1 MCDKIY
7 FAEKNYKYLIG
18 YLYDSYKVRP
28 LHIILP
34 RTRAYVKRYDRQ
46 TKWMYFLIEDG
57 DIILLH
63 NTICDKVSAD
73 IKK

>member
-1 MCDKIY
+1 MC
-7 FAEKNYKYLIG
+7 
-18 YLYDSYKVRP
+18 KVRP

-46 TKWMYFLIEDG
+46 IKWMYFLIEDG

-63 NTICDKVSAD
+63 NTICDKVNAD